1 MIVIRENIIVYLMKT
16 KEVVNAL
23 KLVAT
28 EERRKVNE
36 WFFKTGKGEYGYGDI
51 FLGVTMPNIRRIA
64 KKFSQEISLK
74 ELTELI
80 QSPIHEVRLCALII
94 LVNKYK
100 KEDNEKIYQYYM
112 EHLTAINNWDLVDS
126 SAPYIVGDYLYKHP
140 ERTTILF
147 DLVQSDNLWIRRISI
162 ISTFT
167 FIRNNQFKTTLDL
180 AKLLL
185 KDNHDLIHKAVG
197 WMLREIYK
205 YYVKHLTAI
214 NNWDLVDSSAPYIV
228 GDYLYKHPEKSTI
241 LFELVRSDNLWI
253 RRISIISTFTF
264 IRNNQFKTTLDLAKL
279 LLKDYHDLIHKAVG
293 WMLREIYKRD
303 GDLIRKFLIQ
313 NYAQI
318 PRTTLRYAI
327 ERMDKRER
335 KKYLK
340 GDFDVPN

>member
-1 MIVIRENIIVYLMKT
+1 MIVIRENNIVYLMT
-16 KEVVNAL
+16 AKEVVNAL

-28 EERRKVNE
+28 EERRKANE

-51 FLGVTMPNIRRIA
+51 FLGVTVPNIRRIA
-64 KKFSQEISLK
+64 KKFSQEISLQK
-74 ELTELI
+74 LTELI
-80 QSPIHEVRLCALII
+80 RSPIHEVRLCALII

-100 KEDNEKIYQYYM
+100 KEDSDKIYQYYM
-112 EHLTAINNWDLVDS
+112 D
-126 SAPYIVGDYLYKHP
+126 
-140 ERTTILF
+140 
-147 DLVQSDNLWIRRISI
+147 
-162 ISTFT
+162 
-167 FIRNNQFKTTLDL
+167 
-180 AKLLL
+180 
-185 KDNHDLIHKAVG
+185 
-197 WMLREIYK
+197 
-205 YYVKHLTAI
+205 HLTAI

-228 GDYLYKHPEKSTI
+228 GDYLYKHPEKSKI
-241 LFELVRSDNLWI
+241 LFDLVRSDNLWI

-264 IRNNQFKTTLDLAKL
+264 IRNNQFRTTLDLAKL
-279 LLKDYHDLIHKAVG
+279 LFTDNHDLIHKAVG

-303 GDLIRKFLIQ
+303 AELIRQFLIQ